1 VAKRLARHFA
11 FGRSRVLTPVP
22 PDQVWIFFRVFP
34 TPSQIRRM
42 LGQYQPLSTYHLP
55 SALIL
60 TVPIPNIPV
69 RLWKASA
76 ARPPSGGMKDVSFP
90 VIWTVNCN
98 SPKNYKL
105 QIKNNHHVSH
115 VCFRETSS
123 YDLFFIMPTEA
134 L

>member
-1 VAKRLARHFA
+1 
-11 FGRSRVLTPVP
+11 
-22 PDQVWIFFRVFP
+22 
-34 TPSQIRRM
+34 M

-90 VIWTVNCN
+90 VHLD
-98 SPKNYKL
+98 SELQFAKEL